1 MVEPK
6 LARAA
11 FINNQGMLRIT
22 GFFPTQPEQVNF
34 DLAFLPVE
42 GAWRLFGISLDTSNA
57 AQSSP
62 PAN

>member
-1 MVEPK
+1 
-6 LARAA
+6 
-11 FINNQGMLRIT
+11 
-22 GFFPTQPEQVNF
+22 VNF

-42 GAWRLFGISLDTSNA
+42 GAWRLFGISLDTSKA